1 MNKKLEIRV
10 KEKLVMPL
18 LVICGLTSCSDIV
31 EEPDISQD
39 KVKIIAPADQTVVKG
54 NVVNFTWE
62 PVKDAD
68 SYLLQVASPDFDQ
81 ASQVYVDSLMPTTTF
96 AKELL
101 PNDYQWR
108 IKAVNSAYES
118 LYAYSFFS
126 VRKSDGFE
134 GNTVLLSNPVNN
146 YTTNQGVVTF
156 SWEAVADAVEYQ
168 IQILDPSGAVIEDQ
182 VIKEGSASELTLTE
196 GTFKWQVKATNGD
209 KESTLYSTRTLMI
222 DLSKPNTP
230 QLTTP
235 VDGSTQGEG
244 ETIFTW
250 ERENISG
257 STEIDSIFIYTDENQ
272 TDLYK
277 KGVGSE
283 KSYKTTL
290 ETGDYHWKVKSYDSA
305 GNLSE
310 DSNLFELIIN

>member
-1 MNKKLEIRV
+1 MNKKLEIRI

-39 KVKIIAPADQTVVKG
+39 KVKIIAPADQTIVKG

-68 SYLLQVASPDFDQ
+68 SYLLQVASPDFNQ
-81 ASQVYVDSLMPTTTF
+81 ASQVYVDSLMPATSF

-118 LYAYSFFS
+118 PYTYSSFS

-146 YTTNQGVVTF
+146 YTTNQAAVTF
-156 SWEAVADAVEYQ
+156 SWEAVAEAVEYQ
-168 IQILDPSGAVIEDQ
+168 IQVLDGSGAVIEDQ
-182 VIKEGSASELTLTE
+182 VIKEETAVELTLTE
-196 GTFKWQVKATNGD
+196 GSFKWQVRATNGD

-222 DLSKPNTP
+222 DLTKPNTP

-235 VDGSTQGEG
+235 VDGSTQGDG
-244 ETIFTW
+244 ETTFAW

-257 STEIDSIFIYTDENQ
+257 STERDSIFIYNDENQ
-272 TDLYK
+272 TDLYR
-277 KGVGSE
+277 KGIGSE
-283 KSYKTTL
+283 KSYKTAL
-290 ETGDYHWKVKSYDSA
+290 ETGNYHWKVKSYDSA
-305 GNLSE
+305 GNLSD